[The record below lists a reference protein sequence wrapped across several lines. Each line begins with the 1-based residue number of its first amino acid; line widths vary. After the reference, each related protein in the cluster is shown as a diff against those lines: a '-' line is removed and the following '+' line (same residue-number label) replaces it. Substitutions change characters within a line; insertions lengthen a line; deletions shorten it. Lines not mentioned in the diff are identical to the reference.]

1 MRSEPYTGDLR
12 DLVAEES
19 YSSDRPVYVLCPVH
33 DDNNR
38 PSLAVY
44 DNHAHCYTC
53 GAHLSRRQFSDAYSA
68 EAKWQA
74 KLRRQT
80 GAVRRVSTPTV
91 QVDVTALIRS
101 SQAIL
106 QSAGDKREYLHQRGL
121 SDYTIST
128 YQLGYSGSA
137 YTIPLL
143 DEPRTVRFRRD
154 DAVTT
159 DGNKYWGLRGQNN
172 TRVYPH
178 VPTEK
183 IITLTE
189 GEFDALLLRQ
199 YGLHAYSLT
208 NGALAVPSWQELQQL
223 FSDITRVVLV
233 RDQDKAGREGTER
246 LYRAFCDAAIAA
258 YPIEWSP
265 DHYRGKDVTEVWQ
278 RDPARFDQLLY
289 LFQTAES
296 KFFV

>member
-19 YSSDRPVYVLCPVH
+19 YSADRPVYVLCPVH

-44 DNHAHCYTC
+44 HDHAHCYTC
-53 GAHLSRRQFSDAYSA
+53 GAHLSRRAFSDAYSA

-80 GAVRRVSTPTV
+80 GAVRRVSTPTI
-91 QVDVTALIRS
+91 QVDVEALIRS

-121 SDYTIST
+121 SDITIST

-143 DEPRTVRFRRD
+143 DDPRTVRFRRD

-159 DGNKYWGLRGQNN
+159 DGNKYWGLRGQND
-172 TRVYPH
+172 TRLYPH
-178 VPTEK
+178 TPNGPVV
-183 IITLTE
+183 TLTE

-199 YGLHAYSLT
+199 YGHNAFSLT
-208 NGALAVPSWQELQQL
+208 NGNLALPPKEWLQEVFANRLV
-223 FSDITRVVLV
+223 TLV
-233 RDQDKAGREGTER
+233 RDQDKAGREGSER
-246 LYRAFCDAAIAA
+246 LYHALVEAGVRAEVFS
-258 YPIEWSP
+258 WSP
-265 DHYRGKDVTEVWQ
+265 DFYHGKDVTEVWQ
-278 RDPARFDQLLY
+278 HSPEHFEQLL
-289 LFQTAES
+289 LLLRMTES
-296 KFFV
+296 MTLV

>member
-19 YSSDRPVYVLCPVH
+19 YSADRPVYVLCPVH

-44 DNHAHCYTC
+44 NDHAHCYTC

-74 KLRRQT
+74 KLKRQT

-91 QVDVTALIRS
+91 QVDVEALIRS

-106 QSAGDKREYLHQRGL
+106 QSAGEKREYLHQRGL
-121 SDYTIST
+121 SDITIYT

-159 DGNKYWGLRGQNN
+159 DGNKYWGLRGQND
-172 TRVYPH
+172 TRLYPH
-178 VPTEK
+178 APSGPVVL
-183 IITLTE
+183 LTE

-199 YGLHAYSLT
+199 HGHNAFSLT
-208 NGALAVPSWQELQQL
+208 NGNLAMPPKEWLREV
-223 FSDITRVVLV
+223 FANRFVTLV
-233 RDQDKAGREGTER
+233 RDQDKAGREGSER
-246 LYRAFCDAAIAA
+246 LYRALVEAGVRAEVFS
-258 YPIEWSP
+258 WSP
-265 DHYRGKDVTEVWQ
+265 DYYQGKDVTEVWQ
-278 RDPARFDQLLY
+278 HSPEHFERLLF
-289 LFQTAES
+289 LLRTTES
-296 KFFV
+296 MPVV